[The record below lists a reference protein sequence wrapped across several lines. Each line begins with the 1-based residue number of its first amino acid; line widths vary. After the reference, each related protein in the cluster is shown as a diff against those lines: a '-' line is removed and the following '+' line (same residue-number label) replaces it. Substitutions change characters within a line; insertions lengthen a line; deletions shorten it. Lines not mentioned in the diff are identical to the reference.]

1 MACSKCGEVG
11 HKKPNCPIT
20 KEENERDI
28 DRAIDILQVLPPIIT
43 TPLAIAG
50 IWLLITKFSPRINSL
65 NNVIALGELI
75 PTIDLGLPKG
85 IVLGAMIDKTS
96 DVISFWNEMKEY
108 VFDFPIPDIEDLAK
122 AGFAGGEALG
132 TIGRNPIIE
141 QFFPFWSEVFKET
154 DKAVD
159 IAEEEYKRR
168 LKEGTLHLS
177 DDEYLEWQKQN
188 KYKTYADGD
197 TESYDYD

>member
-43 TPLAIAG
+43 NPLAIAG

-75 PTIDLGLPKG
+75 PTIDL
-85 IVLGAMIDKTS
+85 
-96 DVISFWNEMKEY
+96 
-108 VFDFPIPDIEDLAK
+108 
-122 AGFAGGEALG
+122 
-132 TIGRNPIIE
+132 
-141 QFFPFWSEVFKET
+141 
-154 DKAVD
+154 
-159 IAEEEYKRR
+159 
-168 LKEGTLHLS
+168 
-177 DDEYLEWQKQN
+177 
-188 KYKTYADGD
+188 
-197 TESYDYD
+197 